1 MLVDQK
7 RGGVVPVVVSIVPMV
22 PFGSV
27 GLGVMVLEF
36 GVIVLEFGVM
46 VDEFG
51 VVVLGDVVERVR
63 ERERVERV
71 VLVDG
76 VLIVESVVVVVD
88 VLGVV

>member
-1 MLVDQK
+1 MFADQK
-7 RGGVVPVVVSIVPMV
+7 RGGVVPVVVPIVPIV

-27 GLGVMVLEF
+27 GLGA
-36 GVIVLEFGVM
+36 IVLEFGVM

-51 VVVLGDVVERVR
+51 VVVLGVVVERVR
-63 ERERVERV
+63 ERDRVERV
-71 VLVDG
+71 VPVDG

>member
-1 MLVDQK
+1 MSADQK
-7 RGGVVPVVVSIVPMV
+7 RGGVVPVVVPIV

-27 GLGVMVLEF
+27 ALGVM
-36 GVIVLEFGVM
+36 VLEFGVM

-51 VVVLGDVVERVR
+51 VIVLGDVVERVR